1 MAKENSEGGGIDP
14 ISAVANAVGT
24 VFSSVFGFLSSGNQ
38 VDIEQKKLEK
48 VELEL
53 ELELKKSDNDV
64 IIQALKNKQTTAL
77 SVLAAAK
84 SEQGAKNLKTGVIG
98 SIVALTLFFV
108 YKIISKPEVQ
118 PNYQATYL

>member
-1 MAKENSEGGGIDP
+1 MFEAIASALSGITQG
-14 ISAVANAVGT
+14 IGSII
-24 VFSSVFGFLSSGNQ
+24 SSGNQ
-38 VDIEQKKLEK
+38 VDIENAKVQQLEEQIALEEKKGENAVL
-48 VELEL
+48 L
-53 ELELKKSDNDV
+53 
-64 IIQALKNKQTTAL
+64 QALKNKQTTAL

-98 SIVALTLFFV
+98 SIVALTLFFA